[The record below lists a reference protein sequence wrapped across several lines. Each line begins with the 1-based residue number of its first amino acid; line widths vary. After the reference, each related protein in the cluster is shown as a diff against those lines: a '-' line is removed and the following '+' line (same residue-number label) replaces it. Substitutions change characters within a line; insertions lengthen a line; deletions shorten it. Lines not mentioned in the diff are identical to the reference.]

1 MNFCRPTFGS
11 PSLSFFLVDDASYK
25 KNYYFL
31 LNYGGGGVVAGEC
44 TYPLPLL
51 PLCWEKTWFARI
63 MVIEH
68 PDTALRLGDAPNG
81 KSFMFFSVISIS
93 ENHNPL
99 AKGKTF
105 CFNLV
110 IRSEEMCSW
119 FILCE
124 EKGGI
129 WFILLQ
135 LNIIIVKPV
144 ICRGW
149 GSAKGVNV
157 TSLFLDK
164 YCIKN
169 KTTRHAPKCQWQV
182 IVRMHVHLTV
192 TLVPYHQ

>member
-1 MNFCRPTFGS
+1 
-11 PSLSFFLVDDASYK
+11 
-25 KNYYFL
+25 
-31 LNYGGGGVVAGEC
+31 
-44 TYPLPLL
+44 
-51 PLCWEKTWFARI
+51 